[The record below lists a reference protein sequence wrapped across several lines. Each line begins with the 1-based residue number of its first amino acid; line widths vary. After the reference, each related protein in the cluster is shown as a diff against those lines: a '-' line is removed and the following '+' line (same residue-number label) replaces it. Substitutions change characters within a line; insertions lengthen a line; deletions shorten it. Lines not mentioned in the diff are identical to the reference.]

1 MIIDDYL
8 NYLDEYRNKYGEN
21 TIIMMQVGSFFELYA
36 IDINSKYL
44 YTIADICN
52 IIVSRKNKTIQEVS
66 RNNPLMCGFPLYVV
80 NKYIQLILQNN
91 YTIVLIEQV
100 TEPAEV
106 YIEDEHKTLVPFID
120 VKFIIVGVPSKVLK

>member
-52 IIVSRKNKTIQEVS
+52 IIVSRKNKTIQDKFSCSINQYSVVS
-66 RNNPLMCGFPLYVV
+66 KTANFRTDSTHKVEEKNTNNEKL
-80 NKYIQLILQNN
+80 NNNIQFFW
-91 YTIVLIEQV
+91 E
-100 TEPAEV
+100 
-106 YIEDEHKTLVPFID
+106 F
-120 VKFIIVGVPSKVLK
+120 